1 MALAGFIWQQSH
13 EIWQE
18 KRTVT
23 SVGGLRGVLHDG
35 EQVPKSVVRTQGAP
49 FWCYLSFLTCRC
61 EHESSSLSHR
71 MWVIDRKK
79 IYYVKSEAHLSV
91 QGASMEPSTL
101 WFPLQNLS
109 QTLLFL
115 TILLPKPK
123 LPPPLHSTCKLTYLP
138 DSFLPYQL
146 HQLPLI
152 PSSPPSSFQTW
163 QFALPRTFHTPSSAG

>member
-1 MALAGFIWQQSH
+1 MGNVDGLCWACRLWLWLVSFDSSPMRSDRKKW
-13 EIWQE
+13 
-18 KRTVT
+18 TVT

-91 QGASMEPSTL
+91 QGASMESSTL

-123 LPPPLHSTCKLTYLP
+123 LPPTSPQYL
-138 DSFLPYQL
+138 
-146 HQLPLI
+146 
-152 PSSPPSSFQTW
+152 
-163 QFALPRTFHTPSSAG
+163 